1 MHKNNDGHTLLTLI
15 EMNKHSLPET
25 LITVLKCE
33 NAFHENNINATEC
46 CLRDQLE
53 SSLSTNEIIALL
65 HQQEKNDLS
74 TKICNW
80 IILILITIITS
91 ILFTFWDMYSDY
103 SLLVEYHSDMNNLT
117 KVDELKE
124 KCDSLING
132 MNNLQKTQS
141 ICSIELFLNF
151 TLLQIIVIIHLKP
164 LKLVSVLKVNS
175 IIPSFLLYWYQ
186 FFGCLNF
193 FVLEPD
199 QIMIQ
204 VKD

>member
-74 TKICNW
+74 TKN
-80 IILILITIITS
+80 
-91 ILFTFWDMYSDY
+91 
-103 SLLVEYHSDMNNLT
+103 
-117 KVDELKE
+117 
-124 KCDSLING
+124 
-132 MNNLQKTQS
+132 
-141 ICSIELFLNF
+141 
-151 TLLQIIVIIHLKP
+151 
-164 LKLVSVLKVNS
+164 
-175 IIPSFLLYWYQ
+175 
-186 FFGCLNF
+186 
-193 FVLEPD
+193 
-199 QIMIQ
+199 IQ
-204 VKD
+204 RKIKRHWFR